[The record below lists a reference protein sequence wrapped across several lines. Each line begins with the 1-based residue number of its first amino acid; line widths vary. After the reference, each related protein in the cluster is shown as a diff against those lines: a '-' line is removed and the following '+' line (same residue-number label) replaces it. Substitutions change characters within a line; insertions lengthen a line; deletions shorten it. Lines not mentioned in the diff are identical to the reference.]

1 MSPDKTKTL
10 QFDRVDIREY
20 DTVLSNNPA
29 CRYGPSVELGWKYRQ
44 DELHHNLAVS
54 QYEKERQGKRRSKAS
69 QYYLSEVQREA
80 TLQQS
85 DFSKQDIK
93 KATKEKNKARRQ
105 RDASNFVLNFNVP
118 LMVREA
124 KKNKKLARAR
134 RNLKKAKVSPVTAN
148 KQGEPVLLEHEI
160 LYKGWWLPFSGDIF

>member
-1 MSPDKTKTL
+1 MSPEV

-29 CRYGPSVELGWKYRQ
+29 CRYGPSVELGWEYHQ
-44 DELHHNLAVS
+44 DQHHHNLAVS
-54 QYEKERQGKRRSKAS
+54 QYEKERQGKRRAKAS

-80 TLQQS
+80 TLERA
-85 DFSKQDIK
+85 DFSKKDIM

-105 RDASNFVLNFNVP
+105 RDASNFVLNFNLV
-118 LMVREA
+118 LMMRDA

-134 RNLKKAKVSPVTAN
+134 RNLKKAKVAPAVAS
-148 KQGEPVLLEHEI
+148 KDEEPVILEHDD

>member
-10 QFDRVDIREY
+10 QFDRVDVREY
-20 DTVLSNNPA
+20 NTVLSNNPA
-29 CRYGPSVELGWKYRQ
+29 CRYGPSVELGWDYHQ
-44 DELHHNLAVS
+44 DQYHHNLAVS
-54 QYEKERQGKRRSKAS
+54 QYEKERQGKRRTKAS

-80 TLQQS
+80 TLQRAN
-85 DFSKQDIK
+85 FSKKDIK
-93 KATKEKNKARRQ
+93 KATKSKNKAWRQ
-105 RDASNFVLNFNVP
+105 CDASNFVLNFNVP

-134 RNLKKAKVSPVTAN
+134 RNLKKAKVAPATAN
-148 KQGEPVLLEHEI
+148 KQAEPVLLEHET

>member
-1 MSPDKTKTL
+1 MSPEKTKTL

-29 CRYGPSVELGWKYRQ
+29 CRYGPSIELGWEYHQGR
-44 DELHHNLAVS
+44 HHHDVSVS
-54 QYEKERQGKRRSKAS
+54 QYEKERQGKRRTKAS

-80 TLQQS
+80 TLQQAN
-85 DFSKQDIK
+85 FSKQDIK
-93 KATKEKNKARRQ
+93 KATKSKNKARRR
-105 RDASNFVLNFNVP
+105 RDASNFVLNFNVA

-134 RNLKKAKVSPVTAN
+134 RNLKKAKVAPATAS
-148 KQGEPVLLEHEI
+148 KQEEPLLLEHDN

>member
-1 MSPDKTKTL
+1 MSPEV

-20 DTVLSNNPA
+20 NTVLSNNPA
-29 CRYGPSVELGWKYRQ
+29 CRYGPSIELGWEYRQ
-44 DELHHNLAVS
+44 DQRQHDVSVS
-54 QYEKERQGKRRSKAS
+54 QYEKARQGKRRTKAS

-80 TLQQS
+80 TLQRAN
-85 DFSKQDIK
+85 FSKQDIK
-93 KATKEKNKARRQ
+93 KATKSKNKARRQ
-105 RDASNFVLNFNVP
+105 RNASNFVLNFNVP

-134 RNLKKAKVSPVTAN
+134 RNLKKAKVAPATAN
-148 KQGEPVLLEHEI
+148 KQAEPVLLEHET